1 MTMRIFVTGA
11 TGFIGSAVVRELL
24 DAGHQV
30 LGLARTDR
38 AGETLAWLGAAVHKG
53 ELSDLESL
61 AAGALACEGVIH
73 LGFVHDSGDFPAA
86 AETDREAIAAM
97 GGALANSDKIF
108 IGTSGTMLLAPGRLG
123 TEDDAG
129 DPQSAAAFRVPS
141 EEAVLSMVTRGVRA
155 MVVRPAPTVHGAGEH
170 GFIPMLIK
178 IARDKGVS
186 AYVGDGLNRWPAV
199 HRLDAAHLFKLA
211 LEEGA
216 AGARYHAV
224 GEEGIPFRDIAEVI
238 GRQLNVQVVAK
249 SPEEAADHFG
259 PLSFVVSVDN
269 PASSARTRERLG
281 WRPSQPGLIPDL
293 DHARYFEV

>member
-108 IGTSGTMLLAPGRLG
+108 IGTSGTMLLAPGRLAAWPPG
-123 TEDDAG
+123 RLAA
-129 DPQSAAAFRVPS
+129 SAPRTTQAIRN
-141 EEAVLSMVTRGVRA
+141 
-155 MVVRPAPTVHGAGEH
+155 RP
-170 GFIPMLIK
+170 
-178 IARDKGVS
+178 RRS
-186 AYVGDGLNRWPAV
+186 ASLRKRLFSRW
-199 HRLDAAHLFKLA
+199 
-211 LEEGA
+211 
-216 AGARYHAV
+216 
-224 GEEGIPFRDIAEVI
+224 
-238 GRQLNVQVVAK
+238 
-249 SPEEAADHFG
+249 
-259 PLSFVVSVDN
+259 
-269 PASSARTRERLG
+269 
-281 WRPSQPGLIPDL
+281 
-293 DHARYFEV
+293 